1 MGPPLLILMDDMDD
15 FVNFYNMDEASVE
28 LCKKALAE
36 APPLSAAQI
45 DVISTL
51 FGMTPVDPPRL
62 SP

>member
-1 MGPPLLILMDDMDD
+1 MDDMDD